1 MQGADKALAVI
12 GGARMIDRVLAR
24 LQPQA
29 GTILLSA
36 RHDYGT
42 GLTTIADG
50 PLGPAGPVGA
60 IRAIAVHVAE
70 SGAERFVTA
79 SVDAPFVPDDLVAR
93 LEGSC
98 DGRGGSTMARC
109 DGAWQP
115 TFACWNA
122 ADVIAALP
130 AGQCAD
136 KWSLRRLGEA
146 LGMQPVDFTDASCFI
161 NVNTPQELVVARQQ
175 AELE

>member
-29 GTILLSA
+29 GAVLLSA
-36 RHDYGT
+36 PHDYGT
-42 GLTTIADG
+42 GLAAVPDA

-60 IRAIAVHVAE
+60 IRAIAVHVAAL
-70 SGAERFVTA
+70 GAERFVTA
-79 SVDAPFVPDDLVAR
+79 PVDAPFVPDDLVAR
-93 LEGSC
+93 LDGSC
-98 DGRGGSTMARC
+98 DGGGGNAMARC

-122 ADVIAALP
+122 AAVIAALP
-130 AGQCAD
+130 AERCAD
-136 KWSLRRLGEA
+136 KWSLRRLGEV
-146 LGMQPVDFTDASCFI
+146 LGAHPVDFADAALLM
-161 NVNTPQELVVARQQ
+161 NVNTPQELALAQQQ
-175 AELE
+175 AGLG